1 MAHTP
6 GTWTLM
12 IDVHSEEQMKET
24 PKMAPRYGWIW
35 AGRDIKNGE
44 IGVVVASEPIF
55 DDTDEADLRLTAAAP
70 ELLAAC
76 KEALG
81 NNEDPI
87 TSAILRAAI
96 AKAEG
101 QP

>member
-6 GTWTLM
+6 GNWTLE
-12 IDVHSEEQMKET
+12 INIYNKKELDAD
-24 PKMAPRYGWIW
+24 PKMATRYGWIW